1 MERNGLDSRKRE
13 RKIGLWVCGVSSFF
27 VISFFLVP
35 YYLPTDSVPKLS
47 GRANAFDYYSADSWG
62 NVQSSSSGE
71 VGHNQ
76 SEYGYFAWS
85 ELDPYAAFIYGF
97 GDLNCH
103 NKAER
108 SWEINGNQMPVC
120 VRDVGI
126 FFGFALGGFLYS
138 RRGLNRWTLRD
149 SFLSIFPDNRLDF
162 VYRNNYRTL
171 ALIASAL
178 IMAGPMAIDGFTQL
192 LTSYESNATMRMLTG
207 LPFGVFIGTFLA
219 ASFAARPEYFGKE
232 PSMVLLPSNTRFS
245 TAEKEQEE

>member
-13 RKIGLWVCGVSSFF
+13 EKLAFWVCGYHHFCDF
-27 VISFFLVP
+27 LFLVP

-62 NVQSSSSGE
+62 NVQSSSSGD

-97 GDLNCH
+97 GDL
-103 NKAER
+103 KAVTTKTRR

-162 VYRNNYRTL
+162 VYRNNYT
-171 ALIASAL
+171 
-178 IMAGPMAIDGFTQL
+178 
-192 LTSYESNATMRMLTG
+192 EH
-207 LPFGVFIGTFLA
+207 
-219 ASFAARPEYFGKE
+219 
-232 PSMVLLPSNTRFS
+232 
-245 TAEKEQEE
+245 